1 MKHARND
8 FARIASAVLLSAA
21 VIAVAPLTAGCA
33 TGNGVDAVALDPS
46 YYTDKYDYDNA
57 DTFLGRG
64 INLGNF
70 LEAPPT
76 ADHPTGEGEW
86 NGGVS
91 AEQDD
96 FTRMAALGFKNVRIP
111 VKWSAHADATAP
123 YAIDPAFMTRVK
135 EVVGYARAA
144 DLIVVLNVHH
154 YSEMFS
160 DPAVATGGTHDLAY
174 HRARLKAI
182 WDQLCKAFP
191 ESNSLYS
198 KDALV
203 FELLN
208 EPNAT
213 VGATEWNAIVAE
225 LTTVIWADNA
235 ATQANRKIMV
245 GTAKW
250 GGFFGL
256 ADLQLPAACTPEN
269 TIVTV
274 HCYDPFHF
282 THQGASWA
290 EGSSAWIGTTWTG
303 TQAQLNELTGIF
315 ALADELKT
323 DGYEI
328 YLGEFGVYPVYAKPS
343 NVKAWT
349 AFIAREA
356 ERRGMSWAYWEYCA
370 GLGAYDH
377 AAGQWKPNIVD
388 ALIPAEDRPAE

>member
-1 MKHARND
+1 MKHARNST
-8 FARIASAVLLSAA
+8 ARIATAALCGAIAIAAALLP
-21 VIAVAPLTAGCA
+21 VGCA
-33 TGNGVDAVALDPS
+33 TGNGVDAVDLDPS

-76 ADHPTGEGEW
+76 DAYPTGEGNW
-86 NGGVS
+86 NGGVI
-91 AEQDD
+91 AAQDD

-111 VKWSAHADATAP
+111 VKWSAHASPTAP
-123 YAIDPAFMTRVK
+123 YTIKPEFMARVK

-144 DLIVVLNVHH
+144 NLIVVLNVHH

-160 DPAVATGGTHDLAY
+160 DPATALPG
-174 HRARLKAI
+174 HRERLKAI
-182 WDQLCKAFP
+182 WDQLCDAFP
-191 ESNSLYS
+191 ETDPLYA
-198 KDALV
+198 KDVLV

-225 LTTVIWADNA
+225 LAKVIWTDNG

-256 ADLQLPAACTPEN
+256 ADLSLPPECTPAN

-274 HCYDPFHF
+274 HCYDPFRF
-282 THQGASWA
+282 THQGAEWA
-290 EGSSAWIGTTWTG
+290 KDSSAWIGTTWTG
-303 TQAQLNELTGIF
+303 TQTELDELTGIF
-315 ALADELKT
+315 ALADSWKAN
-323 DGYEI
+323 GYEV

-377 AAGQWKPNIVD
+377 AAAQWKPNIVD
-388 ALIPAEDRPAE
+388 ALIPAVDRPAQ